1 MESKFWRK
9 NPIKEFNTEQ
19 TMYSLVTDEAKND
32 LDLEATGFMGNSM
45 TYRELFESAD
55 DLAKSFKTMGVKEDD
70 NVAILTINMPL
81 VQQCLLS
88 LSKIGATMSWIDLRT
103 QERDMITYI
112 NNTNSKVVVVFE
124 DMLPVVQNII
134 DDITAERVLVV
145 SPKQYLNPAIRVL
158 ANLKDKK
165 EGKKIVMPS
174 DDRFVTY
181 SDFIKEGR
189 HTAAVSTA
197 NFKLDRPSLIVQSSG
212 STGKAKQIVHTERN
226 INSQVQKMAYMD
238 FPFYKGNT
246 MFVAVPPFI
255 IYGLA
260 TSTYSSLAFGMKA
273 EMCPFVDENIVYNNL
288 GKFDVSFAVP
298 LHYRYVYEQL
308 TKLRNDINQLQK
320 CNDSTS
326 KKELKTKL
334 KELDRILKG
343 LERAKLFGSGGD
355 KITCEEVVNMQHAFN
370 VPIANG
376 FGNNECMGPTIV
388 SPMYVNKPGTVGV
401 PLHGIEVK
409 FVNPETGEEVKQ
421 GEVGELYVSSDSS
434 FKEYLNNPEE
444 TNKVKITDENGKQW
458 IKTGDLCVMDQDGF
472 ITPVGRSRRL
482 IISDGFKIAPDTIE
496 DVITALPYV
505 KECIVVGVPD
515 EKLGTVPMAF
525 VEVNE
530 NINFNDVCEDI
541 KNKCVETIPA
551 YEIPK
556 YFEQVDEIPYT
567 PNGKHDFRK
576 LEELGKDLVEE
587 RKGITKTLK
596 K

>member
-1 MESKFWRK
+1 
-9 NPIKEFNTEQ
+9 
-19 TMYSLVTDEAKND
+19 
-32 LDLEATGFMGNSM
+32 
-45 TYRELFESAD
+45 
-55 DLAKSFKTMGVKEDD
+55 
-70 NVAILTINMPL
+70 
-81 VQQCLLS
+81 
-88 LSKIGATMSWIDLRT
+88 
-103 QERDMITYI
+103 
-112 NNTNSKVVVVFE
+112 
-124 DMLPVVQNII
+124 
-134 DDITAERVLVV
+134 
-145 SPKQYLNPAIRVL
+145 
-158 ANLKDKK
+158 
-165 EGKKIVMPS
+165 
-174 DDRFVTY
+174 
-181 SDFIKEGR
+181 
-189 HTAAVSTA
+189 
-197 NFKLDRPSLIVQSSG
+197 
-212 STGKAKQIVHTERN
+212 
-226 INSQVQKMAYMD
+226 
-238 FPFYKGNT
+238 
-246 MFVAVPPFI
+246 
-255 IYGLA
+255 
-260 TSTYSSLAFGMKA
+260 
-273 EMCPFVDENIVYNNL
+273 
-288 GKFDVSFAVP
+288 
-298 LHYRYVYEQL
+298 
-308 TKLRNDINQLQK
+308 
-320 CNDSTS
+320 
-326 KKELKTKL
+326 
-334 KELDRILKG
+334 
-343 LERAKLFGSGGD
+343 
-355 KITCEEVVNMQHAFN
+355 MQHAFN

-525 VEVNE
+525 VEVAE
-530 NINFNDVCEDI
+530 NVDFNDVAEDI
-541 KNKCVETIPA
+541 KNKCAETIPA

-576 LEELGKDLVEE
+576 LEELGKVKVEE
-587 RKGITKTLK
+587 LKGTSKVLK

>member
-1 MESKFWRK
+1 MENKYWRS
-9 NPIKEFNTEQ
+9 NPIKEFDVEQ
-19 TMYSLVTDEAKND
+19 TMYSLVTNEAKND
-32 LDLEATGFMGNSM
+32 LDLEAVGFMGSSM
-45 TYRELFESAD
+45 KYGELFESAD
-55 DLAKSFKTMGVKEDD
+55 DLAKSFKAMGIKEDD

-103 QERDMITYI
+103 QEKDMITYI
-112 NNTNSKVVVVFE
+112 NNTNSKVVIVFE
-124 DMLPVVQNII
+124 DMLPVVENII

-145 SPKQYLNPAIRVL
+145 SPKQYLNPAIRFL
-158 ANLKDKK
+158 ADLKDKK
-165 EGKKIVMPS
+165 DSKKVVIPS
-174 DDRFVTY
+174 DDRFVKY
-181 SDFIKEGR
+181 SEFIKEGR
-189 HTAAVSTA
+189 HTADVSPA

-260 TSTYSSLAFGMKA
+260 TSIYSSLAFTMKA
-273 EMCPFVDENIVYNNL
+273 EMCPFVDENIVYNGL

-298 LHYRYVYEQL
+298 LHYRYIYERL
-308 TKLRNDINQLQK
+308 NKLRSEIDCLEK
-320 CNDSTS
+320 CNDFAS
-326 KKELKTKL
+326 KKELSKKL
-334 KELDRILKG
+334 KELNRIMKG
-343 LERAKLFGSGGD
+343 FERAQLFGSGGD

-388 SPMYVNKPGTVGV
+388 SPMYVNKPGTVGI
-401 PLHGIEVK
+401 PLHGIDTK
-409 FVNPETGEEVKQ
+409 FVNPDTGKEVKQ
-421 GEVGELYVSSDSS
+421 GEVGELYVSSDSL
-434 FKEYLNNPEE
+434 FKEYLNNEEE
-444 TNKVKITDENGKQW
+444 TKKVKFMDENGKEW
-458 IKTGDLCVMDQDGF
+458 VKTGDLCIMDADGF
-472 ITPVGRSRRL
+472 VTPVGRSRRL
-482 IISDGFKIAPDTIE
+482 IISNGFKIAPDTIE
-496 DVITALPYV
+496 DVITTLSYV

-515 EKLGTVPMAF
+515 EKVGSVPMAF
-525 VEVNE
+525 IELNE
-530 NINFNDVCEDI
+530 NVNFADVFEDI
-541 KNKCVETIPA
+541 KNKCMETIPV

-556 YFEQVDEIPYT
+556 YFEQVEDIPYT

-576 LEELGKDLVEE
+576 LEELGKIKVAELSSTAKV
-587 RKGITKTLK
+587 LK